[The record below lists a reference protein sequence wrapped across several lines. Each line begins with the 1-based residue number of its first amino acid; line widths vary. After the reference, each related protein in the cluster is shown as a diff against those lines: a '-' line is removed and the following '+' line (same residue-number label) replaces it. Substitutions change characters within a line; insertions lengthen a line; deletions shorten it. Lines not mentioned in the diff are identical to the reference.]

1 MAAVTKKKTSL
12 GRKWL
17 NQYQLHLFLL
27 VPVVLVLIFKYYPM
41 LGAQIAFRQYK
52 VALGIWGSPW
62 VGFKNFN
69 KFFNS
74 YKFGTVIK
82 NTLTISA
89 YSIFIGFP
97 IPVFFALILNTVRN
111 LKYKKFVQTLTY
123 MPHFIST
130 VVMVGILM
138 QVLNPITG
146 LYYRLY
152 SMFGGQ
158 GYPSNL
164 LNNADA
170 FVHIY
175 FWSGVWQN
183 LGWDTIIYIA
193 ALAGVDPTLY
203 EAAEID
209 GASRWKRLLHIDFPS
224 IMPTITIM
232 LILRCG
238 DVMSVGFEKIYLM
251 QNKLNL
257 SRSEVISTYV
267 YKLGLQSSGDF
278 SLSAAVGLFNSVVNF
293 VMLVLV
299 NALSRKI
306 SKEGVS
312 LW

>member
-1 MAAVTKKKTSL
+1 MAAVTKKRASL
-12 GRKWL
+12 VRKLL

-27 VPVVLVLIFKYYPM
+27 VPVVFVLVFRYYPM
-41 LGAQIAFRQYK
+41 LGAQIAFKKYK
-52 VALGIWGSPW
+52 VELGIWGSPW
-62 VGFKNFN
+62 VGFVNFSN
-69 KFFNS
+69 FLNS

-89 YSIFIGFP
+89 YSIFVGFP
-97 IPVFFALILNTVRN
+97 IPVFFALILNTLRN
-111 LKYKKFVQTLTY
+111 LGYKKFIQTLTY
-123 MPHFIST
+123 LPHFIST
-130 VVMVGILM
+130 VVMVGILT

-152 SMFGGQ
+152 SMLGGE
-158 GYPSNL
+158 GYPANL

-170 FVHIY
+170 FIHIY

-193 ALAGVDPTLY
+193 ALASVDPSLH

-209 GASRWKRLLHIDFPS
+209 GASRWQRLLHIDFPT
-224 IMPTITIM
+224 ILPTITIM

-238 DVMSVGFEKIYLM
+238 DVMSIGFEKIYLM

-267 YKLGLQSSGDF
+267 YRLGLQSSGDF
-278 SLSAAVGLFNSVVNF
+278 SLSAAVGLFNSVINF
-293 VMLVLV
+293 VMLILV
-299 NALSRKI
+299 NALSRNI

>member
-1 MAAVTKKKTSL
+1 MTAVTKKRASL
-12 GRKWL
+12 VRKLL

-27 VPVVLVLIFKYYPM
+27 APVVLVLVFRYFPM
-41 LGAQIAFRQYK
+41 LGAQIAFKKYK

-62 VGFKNFN
+62 VGFTNFSV
-69 KFFNS
+69 FLNS

-89 YSIFIGFP
+89 YSIFVGFP
-97 IPVFFALILNTVRN
+97 IPVFFALILNTLRN
-111 LKYKKFVQTLTY
+111 LRYKKFIQTLTY
-123 MPHFIST
+123 LPHFIST

-146 LYYRLY
+146 LYYRLH
-152 SMFGGQ
+152 SMLGRE
-158 GYPSNL
+158 GYPANL

-170 FVHIY
+170 FIHIY
-175 FWSGVWQN
+175 FWSGVWQD

-193 ALAGVDPTLY
+193 ALASVDPSLH

-209 GASRWKRLLHIDFPS
+209 GASRWQRLLHIDFPT
-224 IMPTITIM
+224 ILPTITIM

-238 DVMSVGFEKIYLM
+238 DVMSIGFEKIYLM

-278 SLSAAVGLFNSVVNF
+278 SLSAAVGLFNSVINF
-293 VMLVLV
+293 VMLILV
-299 NALSRKI
+299 NALSRNI